1 MGIKNLFDKE
11 KNTKI
16 VSQATQ
22 AEEAENVESVGY
34 ISARI
39 DQKYKF
45 EPHVDYASAS
55 SFAKFGSAKK
65 YYTDTISNIYTYY
78 PFDGSFKEKT
88 QWMVSASGIQ
98 QYIFDNEYPRTNGY
112 INFSYG
118 GWGSIEVSYPAM
130 ASPDIQYSLPDDE
143 EYITIYGG
151 PNKDPDGSGKTL
163 ANIFENSSSN
173 FYNASE
179 DRESNLE
186 FANPGNTIEWWMKKD
201 EWLPPT
207 TGWSHPDTRPEVIF
221 DLWASGS
228 DPLDGNYGRF
238 AVMLNSSSLGS
249 TTHGSPIHLCYV
261 SGSSLTSGINASFS
275 GTNAPTTASIA
286 DGDWHHYAISVDAT
300 LGTASLYVDGK
311 YRDFIT
317 GDPISEVT
325 GALVANIGSYYENRI
340 SGPRS
345 MMLGTT
351 VLSAQGAWC
360 KLSASIDEF
369 RFWKTARTDKQI
381 GMNWFTQVGGGTN
394 QDDANTDLGVYYK
407 FNEGISLTASVDATV
422 LDYSGRFS
430 DGTWTGYTAGARNTG
445 SAMVISKAAKSEF
458 KDPIIYSFH
467 PDVVSLQETKELLGE
482 LYDFNNPASIY
493 HSFPGWILDED
504 NNGALLNLSQ
514 IVASFFDSLYLK
526 IEELPNLK
534 TVEYLSSSMK
544 PYPFTGEALRSLGF
558 ETPDLFI
565 DSDVMEFFANRNN
578 TELFED
584 QIVDIKNTIYQ
595 NIYNNLIYIY
605 KTKGT
610 MKSFRNL
617 LRCYG
622 IDEELVRVNL
632 YVDGATYEIEDDYRL
647 QAEEVKFVNFAA
659 VNRFGGTVFQT
670 SSTDVSNTSTF
681 LSASTFNHP
690 MTIETQVI
698 VPGKFP
704 ITSPLWY
711 YTPFISA
718 SLFGMHEATDTEG
731 DYNWAP
737 GDDCN
742 FQVYLVKEEL
752 NSTNAKFVFKSL
764 SENDPFPTLE
774 SPLYKEVYD
783 NTNWNIAVKI
793 RPQYSLQDTGS
804 CALTGSFILEFQ
816 GVQTEGDFIRN
827 EFVLTSSLVAATGSN
842 FIQTNKRL
850 YSGAHK
856 NNFSGSTR
864 EQTDVKITNN
874 RVWYSH
880 LDKEVIRIHA
890 RDSTNYGTKHPFRD
904 AYAEYG
910 EIDVQIPEI
919 NTLAL
924 SWGYNT
930 LTGSGPS
937 ESVVFTAGF
946 EVIDLS
952 SGSVDV
958 VNTYGSLDGVLK
970 TQHPGRGWGFLEND
984 NEAITKEYV
993 SNAKLQP
1000 PETLQSD
1007 DLVQIINMQDEQIF
1021 TRESRP
1027 LDYVYA
1033 IEKGMQQVISDEMI
1047 NVFGSIVDFNNLIG
1061 QPKNKYQADYEDM
1074 GKLREIFFSRI
1085 KNTPSLI
1092 KYVDFYKWIDGA
1104 ITSMIAQ
1111 LIPASANFSDKV
1123 ATVIESHILE
1133 RNKYEHKFP
1142 TVELE
1147 ENEPNAPMRGI
1158 NKLRYPY
1165 KTGQAPITHLQ
1176 NQNCYWWK
1184 NRAYGAEPPLVPT
1197 SVFEL
1202 RGGIISSSHQTFD
1215 RHYDSPVNFTA
1226 PDVQNLNAGV
1236 ITLDV
1241 ARQTAKFGSN
1251 GYLLLSTSSFTEL
1264 DCTDDT

>member
-22 AEEAENVESVGY
+22 TEEAENVESVGY

-98 QYIFDNEYPRTNGY
+98 QYIFDHEYPRRNGY
-112 INFSYG
+112 INISYG
-118 GWGSIEVSYPAM
+118 GTGSVIATEGMGNEFVLT
-130 ASPDIQYSLPDDE
+130 DKV
-143 EYITIYGG
+143 EYILIKGG
-151 PNKDPDGSGKTL
+151 PNPDPDPGEKTL
-163 ANIFENSSSN
+163 ANIFNHSSSN
-173 FYNASE
+173 YYDAAE
-179 DRESNLE
+179 HRESNLE
-186 FANPGNTIEWWMKKD
+186 MSLSGNTVEWWMKKD
-201 EWLPPT
+201 GFE
-207 TGWSHPDTRPEVIF
+207 HPSSCGVNPCAMEFVF

-228 DPLDGNYGRF
+228 LKADTDYGRL
-238 AVMLNSSSLGS
+238 AIYLR
-249 TTHGSPIHLCYV
+249 
-261 SGSSLTSGINASFS
+261 SGSGGYVGPYVGLGVTYMSGAVGINETFD
-275 GTNAPTTASIA
+275 GTNAPTIQEIC
-286 DGDWHHYAISVDAT
+286 DGEWHHYAIT
-300 LGTASLYVDGK
+300 LRNQDLNADLYVDGV
-311 YRDFIT
+311 YRDSIYD
-317 GDPISEVT
+317 GSSWAAPVT
-325 GALVANIGSYYENRI
+325 GALMATIGSMFSYQAPTLPETMTPSI
-340 SGPRS
+340 PGW
-345 MMLGTT
+345 
-351 VLSAQGAWC
+351 A
-360 KLSASIDEF
+360 KISASFDEF
-369 RFWKTARTDKQI
+369 RFWKTERTDKNI
-381 GMNWFTQVGGGTN
+381 GQYWFTQVGGGTN
-394 QDDANTDLGVYYK
+394 DDPANTDLGVYYK
-407 FNEGISLTASVDATV
+407 FNEGITQTASVDATV

-430 DGTWTGYTAGARNTG
+430 DGAWTGYTAGSRNTG

-467 PDVVSLQETKELLGE
+467 PDVVSLQKNKELLGE

-504 NNGALLNLSQ
+504 NDGALLNLAQ

-544 PYPFTGEALRSLGF
+544 PYPFTGEAIRSLGF

-584 QIVDIKNTIYQ
+584 QLADIKNTIYQ

-670 SSTDVSNTSTF
+670 SSTEVSNTSTF

-690 MTIETQVI
+690 MTIETQII

-711 YTPFISA
+711 YTPFVSA
-718 SLFGMHEATDTEG
+718 SLFGIHEATDVEG
-731 DYNWAP
+731 DYNWAS
-737 GDDCN
+737 GDECN

-752 NSTNAKFVFKSL
+752 NSTNAKFVFKSML
-764 SENDPFPTLE
+764 ENDPFPTLE

-816 GVQTEGDFIRN
+816 GVQTEGDFVRN
-827 EFVLTSSLVAATGSN
+827 EFLLTSSIPPASGTN
-842 FIQTNKRL
+842 FIQTNKRF
-850 YSGAHK
+850 YAGAHK
-856 NNFSGSTR
+856 NDFSGSTR

-880 LDKEVIRIHA
+880 LDSEVIRIHS
-890 RDSTNYGTKHPFRD
+890 RDSTNYGTRHPFRD

-919 NTLAL
+919 DTLAL

-930 LTGSGPS
+930 LTGSGAD
-937 ESVVFTAGF
+937 ESTVFTAGF
-946 EVIDLS
+946 NVIDLS
-952 SGSVDV
+952 SGSVDI

-984 NEAITKEYV
+984 KEVITKEYV

-1061 QPKNKYQADYEDM
+1061 QPKNKYQTDYKDM

-1104 ITSMIAQ
+1104 ITSMVAQ

-1133 RNKYEHKFP
+1133 RNKYDHKFP

-1165 KTGQAPITHLQ
+1165 KAGSAPITHLQ

-1184 NRAYGAEPPLVPT
+1184 NRAYGAEPPFVPT

-1215 RHYDSPVNFTA
+1215 RHFDSPVDFTV
-1226 PDVQNLNAGV
+1226 PDVQNLNAGA
-1236 ITLDV
+1236 ITLDP